1 MDKMIKV
8 LIVEDEMLLLQGLK
22 RLVDWQA
29 LGFTLCETVTNYM
42 DAVSAAYLHKPDL
55 LLTDIMLG
63 EGQKDG
69 LELVHELGALLPE
82 MQAVLLTGY
91 DRFEYAERAIEYNVR
106 AYLLKPVDAQALT
119 DCLIK
124 VRETY
129 NSRQEMLNQRQRL
142 TEQLRTA
149 QPFLF
154 DWFLNC
160 GTQDLQWRQFFGLTG
175 KERCWQ
181 IVTLAFQASMDSSYI
196 AFLRLE
202 YLREGRQNNTLAF
215 YRQDHI
221 IYVLRSEE
229 RLEGDA
235 NELVNLLTRYC
246 NFNGLSDAVVGVGCE
261 VQEFSGITRSYEEA
275 ILACRHGSFYERGNC
290 VYYSDLTLPSD
301 ASVTGFI
308 TQREKLQFAVRIGRT
323 EEVEQTIRK
332 TLYQAGTTGASIESL
347 RSMGIEALVLLNEV
361 LLESHLPAID
371 HRVWEQTLHCRNM
384 EQLCSLLTESYMQSA
399 KALKERRHSHNQSV
413 LESVHHMV
421 ETEYAKP
428 LTLEYA
434 AKLVYL
440 SPAYL
445 GTLFQNTYGLSFKDF
460 LTDTRIKA
468 ACELLRSSGKK
479 VYEIAEA
486 VGYTDSRYFSQV
498 FRKSVGMTPLE
509 YRAANQK

>member
-8 LIVEDEMLLLQGLK
+8 LIVDDEMLLLQGLK

-55 LLTDIMLG
+55 LLTDIMLGEGQKDMLG

-261 VQEFSGITRSYEEA
+261 VQEFMPTWI
-275 ILACRHGSFYERGNC
+275 ILRKR
-290 VYYSDLTLPSD
+290 
-301 ASVTGFI
+301 
-308 TQREKLQFAVRIGRT
+308 KLCI
-323 EEVEQTIRK
+323 
-332 TLYQAGTTGASIESL
+332 
-347 RSMGIEALVLLNEV
+347 LL
-361 LLESHLPAID
+361 
-371 HRVWEQTLHCRNM
+371 
-384 EQLCSLLTESYMQSA
+384 
-399 KALKERRHSHNQSV
+399 
-413 LESVHHMV
+413 
-421 ETEYAKP
+421 
-428 LTLEYA
+428 
-434 AKLVYL
+434 
-440 SPAYL
+440 
-445 GTLFQNTYGLSFKDF
+445 
-460 LTDTRIKA
+460 
-468 ACELLRSSGKK
+468 
-479 VYEIAEA
+479 
-486 VGYTDSRYFSQV
+486 
-498 FRKSVGMTPLE
+498 
-509 YRAANQK
+509 

>member
-22 RLVDWQA
+22 KLVDWQA
-29 LGFTLCETVTNYM
+29 LGFTLCETATSYI
-42 DAVSAAYLHKPDL
+42 DAVSAAYLYKPDL

-91 DRFEYAERAIEYNVR
+91 DCFEYAERAIEYNVR
-106 AYLLKPVDAQALT
+106 AYLLKPVDTQALT

-129 NSRQEMLNQRQRL
+129 NSRQEMLNQRQR
-142 TEQLRTA
+142 
-149 QPFLF
+149 
-154 DWFLNC
+154 
-160 GTQDLQWRQFFGLTG
+160 FGLTG

-181 IVTLAFQASMDSSYI
+181 IVTLAFPASMDSSYI

-221 IYVLRSEE
+221 IYILRSEE

-246 NFNGLSDAVVGVGCE
+246 SFNGLSDAVVGVGCE
-261 VQEFSGITRSYEEA
+261 VREFSEITRSYDEA
-275 ILACRHGSFYERGNC
+275 ILACRHGSFYENRNC
-290 VYYSDLTLPSD
+290 VYYSDLALPSD
-301 ASVTGFI
+301 VSVTSFI

-323 EEVEQTIRK
+323 EEVEQIIRK

-347 RSMGIEALVLLNEV
+347 RSMGIETLVLLNEV
-361 LLESHLPAID
+361 LLESHLPTID
-371 HRVWEQTLHCRNM
+371 RRVWEQTLHCRNM
-384 EQLCSLLTESYMQSA
+384 EQLCSLLTEKYMQSA
-399 KALKERRHSHNQSV
+399 KELKERRHNHNQSV

-460 LTDTRIKA
+460 LTDTRIQA

-479 VYEIAEA
+479 VYEIAEM

-509 YRAANQK
+509 YKAANQK

>member
-22 RLVDWQA
+22 KLVDWQA
-29 LGFTLCETVTNYM
+29 LGFLICETATNYI

-63 EGQKDG
+63 EGQKNG

-124 VRETY
+124 VRQTY

-149 QPFLF
+149 KPFLF

-160 GTQDLQWRQFFGLTG
+160 GTQNTQWRQFFELTG
-175 KERCWQ
+175 KESCWQ
-181 IVTLAFQASMDSSYI
+181 IVSLAFTAQIEDSYI

-202 YLREGRQNNTLAF
+202 YLRESRQNDTLAF
-215 YRQDHI
+215 YRSDHL
-221 IYVLRSEE
+221 IYVLRGEDG
-229 RLEGDA
+229 LEGAAD
-235 NELVNLLTRYC
+235 ELVNLLTRYC
-246 NFNGLSDAVVGVGCE
+246 NFNGLSDFVIGVGCVVSSLGE
-261 VQEFSGITRSYEEA
+261 IVHSYEEA
-275 ILACRHGSFYERGNC
+275 MLACRHGAFYENRNC
-290 VYYSDLTLPSD
+290 VYYSDLTLPAD
-301 ASVTGFI
+301 ISVTGFI

-428 LTLEYA
+428 LTLEHA